1 MLYAKQTLLGNTIFV
16 LPQHNALPQLAEEFH
31 GAQLM
36 ALKAGTTPT
45 FWIAMAG
52 ILTAW
57 FFTIFPQ
64 WAEVLKKRFAV
75 IYAILLRKYGF
86 DDFNQIVLVHGTQDL
101 GSLFYKVSDV
111 KLIDGVAVNGSGR
124 FIRWI
129 AQTARKVQTGY
140 LYHYAFAIVLGMVA
154 LLVWYM
160 AGL

>member
-1 MLYAKQTLLGNTIFV
+1 
-16 LPQHNALPQLAEEFH
+16 
-31 GAQLM
+31 
-36 ALKAGTTPT
+36 
-45 FWIAMAG
+45 
-52 ILTAW
+52 
-57 FFTIFPQ
+57 
-64 WAEVLKKRFAV
+64 
-75 IYAILLRKYGF
+75 
-86 DDFNQIVLVHGTQDL
+86 VLVHGTQDL

-140 LYHYAFAIVLGMVA
+140 LYHYAFAMVLGMVA